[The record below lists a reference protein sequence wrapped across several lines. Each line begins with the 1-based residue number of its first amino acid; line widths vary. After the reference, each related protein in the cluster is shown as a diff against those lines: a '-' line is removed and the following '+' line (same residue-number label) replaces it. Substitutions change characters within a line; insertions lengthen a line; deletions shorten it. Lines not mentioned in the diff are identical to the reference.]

1 MAMAAAHDEP
11 ETPGGGAPV
20 VIRGPRLLLRPMT
33 LPEIDEEWQAM
44 ATADPMETPVQP
56 DEAKFRARLRQ
67 SGQLVDGR
75 LDLAVDAGGRSIGR
89 IQTFVPPG
97 RPLPPGTF
105 EVGIGLRAAAR
116 GRGYGTEAL
125 RLLTGWLF
133 SHAGAQVV
141 RAETDPANV
150 AMRTVFE
157 RCGWQPAG
165 TLTELGRE
173 WLVYLITRQ
182 QWQAPAGSG

>member
-1 MAMAAAHDEP
+1 MAAERGKQDG
-11 ETPGGGAPV
+11 PGGPV
-20 VIRGPRLLLRPMT
+20 RIRGPRLLLRPFT
-33 LPEIDEEWQAM
+33 AGEIDEEWQAM
-44 ATADPMETPVQP
+44 AAADPIETPVQP
-56 DEAKFRARLRQ
+56 DEARFRARLAD
-67 SGQLVDGR
+67 SGRLVDGR
-75 LDLAVDAGGRSIGR
+75 LDLAVDAGGVSIGR

-105 EVGIGLRAAAR
+105 EIGIGLRAAAR

-125 RLLTGWLF
+125 TLLTGWLF
-133 SHAGAQVV
+133 SDAGAQVV

-173 WLVYLITRQ
+173 WLVYRITRP
-182 QWQAPAGSG
+182 QWQARAASG

>member
-1 MAMAAAHDEP
+1 MAAAQDQPEP
-11 ETPGGGAPV
+11 PRGAPV
-20 VIRGPRLLLRPMT
+20 RIRGPRLLLRPLT
-33 LPEIDEEWQAM
+33 AAEADAEWQAM
-44 ATADPMETPVQP
+44 TSADPVETPVQP
-56 DEAKFRARLRQ
+56 DEARFRAHMRR
-67 SGQLVDGR
+67 SGYLVDGR
-75 LDLAVDAGGRSIGR
+75 LDLAVDLDGVSIGR

-105 EVGIGLRAAAR
+105 EVGIGLREAAR
-116 GRGYGTEAL
+116 GRGYGREAL
-125 RLLTGWLF
+125 TLLTGWLF
-133 SHAGAQVV
+133 SDAGAEVV

-173 WLVYLITRQ
+173 WLVYQVTRA
-182 QWQAPAGSG
+182 QWPPRTRAG

>member
-11 ETPGGGAPV
+11 ETPGRGAPV

-33 LPEIDEEWQAM
+33 AAEIDEEWQAM
-44 ATADPMETPVQP
+44 TTADPMETPGQP
-56 DEAKFRARLRQ
+56 DEAKFRARLRD
-67 SGQLVDGR
+67 SGHLVNGW

-105 EVGIGLRAAAR
+105 EIGIGLRAAAR
-116 GRGYGTEAL
+116 GRGYGREAL
-125 RLLTGWLF
+125 TLLTGWLF

-141 RAETDPANV
+141 RAETDPANA

-165 TLTELGRE
+165 RLTELGRV
-173 WLVYLITRQ
+173 WLVYLISRA
-182 QWQAPAGSG
+182 QWQDRAASG

>member
-1 MAMAAAHDEP
+1 MAAAHDEREAP
-11 ETPGGGAPV
+11 GAPV
-20 VIRGPRLLLRPMT
+20 VIRGPRLLLRPLT
-33 LPEIDEEWQAM
+33 ATEIDEEWQAM
-44 ATADPMETPVQP
+44 ATAGPMETPVQP
-56 DEAKFRARLRQ
+56 DESKFRARLRH

-75 LDLAVDAGGRSIGR
+75 LDLAVDLGGLSIGR

-105 EVGIGLRAAAR
+105 EIGIGLRAAAR
-116 GRGYGTEAL
+116 GQGYGREAL
-125 RLLTGWLF
+125 TLLTGWLF
-133 SHAGAQVV
+133 SNAGAQVV
-141 RAETDPANV
+141 RAETDPANA

-173 WLVYLITRQ
+173 WLVYLITRP
-182 QWQAPAGSG
+182 QWQARAASC